1 MYPFHFLVCVRDVD
15 LSLLHV
21 TAHFTFRAKI
31 RLNSPFPVAL
41 KNVSLLYRLSDRRGL
56 KETGYYQECSA
67 DVRRAEQRKA

>member
-1 MYPFHFLVCVRDVD
+1 MCVRDLD

-31 RLNSPFPVAL
+31 RANSPFPVAL
-41 KNVSLLYRLSDRRGL
+41 KNVSLLHSLSDRRGL

-67 DVRRAEQRKA
+67 DVRRAQQREA